1 MSNLVSQDI
10 QSVADSI
17 KKLQSLL
24 QEREDLERRQTK
36 LLLLKEA
43 TEAEVTN
50 LKLKLAENK
59 TTPETLDQDI
69 LVASTTFNKE
79 VSEYEAQIAAFRDVI
94 NKAEAD
100 LEKTST

>member
-10 QSVADSI
+10 QSAADSI